1 MAPIYSPDANPIE
14 FAFSMVKQAYK
25 KEKLQRLVQGRV
37 LGLNP
42 MIKRAFAKVS
52 VYNAR
57 EYIERARR
65 LLEEMT

>member
-14 FAFSMVKQAYK
+14 FAFSKVKLAFK

-37 LGLNP
+37 VSLNP
-42 MIKRAFAKVS
+42 MIKRAFATVN

-57 EYIERARR
+57 EYIARATR
-65 LLEEMT
+65 LL